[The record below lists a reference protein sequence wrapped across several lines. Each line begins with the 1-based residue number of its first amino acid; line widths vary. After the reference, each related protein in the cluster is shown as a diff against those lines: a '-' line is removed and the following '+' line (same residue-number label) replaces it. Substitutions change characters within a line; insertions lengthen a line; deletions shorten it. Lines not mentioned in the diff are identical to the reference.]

1 MAEAAGRG
9 RGRGRGRGAGPP
21 AVLFDLD
28 GTLADTEAM
37 WRDAYARL
45 ATEEG
50 VVLDPGWWAAAL
62 GRDLGDAA
70 TALLGPELAPP
81 GDRDHLVAR
90 LIDLA
95 LATLEGGQ
103 APAEGDAS
111 GAVTWRPGAEKLVT
125 ELARHGVPSAVVTAS
140 PRRLLDAVVHHLGIE
155 VDVTVAGDEVAR
167 AKPDPEGYRRAARLL
182 GVDVRAAVVVED
194 SPTGVAAA
202 EASGARVLV
211 VPHGVEV
218 VGTPARTVVRSLSEV
233 SVATLATLPSS

>member
-1 MAEAAGRG
+1 MAEAAGG
-9 RGRGRGRGAGPP
+9 DQGHEAGPA

-45 ATEEG
+45 AADEG
-50 VVLDPGWWAAAL
+50 VRLDPGWWAEAL

-70 TALLGPELAPP
+70 TALLGPWLAPP
-81 GDRDHLVAR
+81 GGRDHLVAR
-90 LIDLA
+90 LIDHA
-95 LATLEGGQ
+95 LATLEGGP
-103 APAEGDAS
+103 APADPEADA
-111 GAVTWRPGAEKLVT
+111 AVTWRPGAEELVA
-125 ELARHGVPSAVVTAS
+125 ELAGSAVPTAVVTAS

-155 VDVTVAGDEVAR
+155 VGVTVAGDEVAR

-211 VPHGVEV
+211 VPHGAEV
-218 VGTPARTVVRSLSEV
+218 ADKPTRTVVSSLSEV
-233 SVATLATLPSS
+233 SVATLATLPSP